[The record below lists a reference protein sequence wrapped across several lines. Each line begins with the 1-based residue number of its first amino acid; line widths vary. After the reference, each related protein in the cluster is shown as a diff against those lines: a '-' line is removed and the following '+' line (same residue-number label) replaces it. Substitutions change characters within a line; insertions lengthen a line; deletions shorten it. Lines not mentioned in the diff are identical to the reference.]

1 MNSNELKA
9 QLVLNGKTTL
19 DYSKALGISRSA
31 LYRKL
36 KGRTDFSRE
45 EIQKTI
51 SFLELTSEKA
61 MNIFFAN

>member
-1 MNSNELKA
+1 MNANELKA
-9 QLVLNGKTTL
+9 QLVLNDKTIL

-36 KGRTDFSRE
+36 RGLTDFSRE

-51 SFLELTSEKA
+51 TFLGLTSDKA
-61 MNIFFAN
+61 MNIFFTS